1 MPADKTVGDEQQTGR
16 RRRPSPSNTA
26 TYSKEEESEV
36 DDEEMDEAEESS
48 TSTRGI
54 TAGKGYATPSRRR
67 QVEAEEDEGNVV
79 TRGVGGMR
87 EYFEGVRSELGK
99 VIWPTREETRRL
111 TIIVL
116 IALIISSLVLGAIS
130 LIFTELFKIGLN
142 TPIILLAVMLIGVA
156 VGVFFMRYSNRRST
170 Y

>member
-1 MPADKTVGDEQQTGR
+1 MPADKTIGDEEKTGR
-16 RRRPSPSNTA
+16 RRRPSPSNTS
-26 TYSKEEESEV
+26 TYSKEEESE
-36 DDEEMDEAEESS
+36 MDAEELDEVEEVS
-48 TSTRGI
+48 STRGI
-54 TAGKGYATPSRRR
+54 TAGKGYATPSRRK
-67 QVEAEEDEGNVV
+67 QIEAEEEEGNVA
-79 TRGVGGMR
+79 TRTVGGLR

-130 LIFTELFKIGLN
+130 LIFTELFKVGLN
-142 TPIILLAVMLIGVA
+142 TPIILLAVMLIAVA
-156 VGVFFMRYSNRRST
+156 GGIFFMRYSSRRST

>member
-1 MPADKTVGDEQQTGR
+1 MPAKTR
-16 RRRPSPSNTA
+16 
-26 TYSKEEESEV
+26 EEENELEA
-36 DDEEMDEAEESS
+36 EEELDEAEASS
-48 TSTRGI
+48 SSTRGI

-67 QVEAEEDEGNVV
+67 QVEAEEEEGNLA
-79 TRGVGGMR
+79 TRTVGGLR

-130 LIFTELFKIGLN
+130 LLFTELFKVGLN
-142 TPIILLAVMLIGVA
+142 SPIILLAVMLIAVA
-156 VGVFFMRYSNRRST
+156 AGVFFMRYSSRRST